1 MQVTFKDIHT
11 QEILA
16 QAEINLD
23 DLTIKLDLI
32 AQGSFEHISAVCE
45 DEFFFFRIEMLVKTR
60 KSIGIFS
67 TGRGQVGIHIHTHS
81 SPSLCWRGCGLNY
94 RLTWVV

>member
-67 TGRGQVGIHIHTHS
+67 TGRGIEISTAES
-81 SPSLCWRGCGLNY
+81 DEFFIEDDEDLDI
-94 RLTWVV
+94 

>member
-32 AQGSFEHISAVCE
+32 AKGSFEHISAVCE

-67 TGRGQVGIHIHTHS
+67 TGRGIEISTAES
-81 SPSLCWRGCGLNY
+81 DEFFIEDDEDLDI
-94 RLTWVV
+94 

>member
-45 DEFFFFRIEMLVKTR
+45 DEFFFFRIETLVKTR

-67 TGRGQVGIHIHTHS
+67 TGRGIEISTAES
-81 SPSLCWRGCGLNY
+81 DEFFIEDDEDLDI
-94 RLTWVV
+94 